1 MKAKIAYLKI
11 DAPVPECDFSFL
23 KEIFQIV
30 SFSSEKEIIRSLE
43 DGEKVDLILLDGE
56 LSSPIAQLILL
67 KATINKSVPVVFIV
81 PEINDAVRTKAFKSG
96 VKELFQR
103 NDEEAKMHY
112 RLDYLIKTQQAKT
125 ELKNRVVRE
134 FKMPIMKRLFDIAF
148 AGTLLLLISPFILL
162 IILLIRLE
170 SKGPIFYISKRT
182 GPNFKIFN
190 FYKFRSMRVDADANI
205 KALAHLNQYK
215 KNVEPIKETAIDKC
229 LDCSE
234 MNIEC
239 ASLLHLDH
247 KVVCEK
253 MYLLHKK
260 NTEDGTFIKI
270 ADDPRVTKVGKF
282 IRNSSIDELPQLF
295 NVLKGDMSIVG
306 NRPLPLYEAEKIT
319 TDKYSQR
326 FIAPAG
332 ITGLWQVN
340 KRGKGNMSEEER
352 IELDNEYASNYS
364 FLTDIRIILK
374 TVPALL
380 QKENV

>member
-1 MKAKIAYLKI
+1 MKAKIAYLKV
-11 DAPVPECDFSFL
+11 DAPAPECDFSFL
-23 KEIFQIV
+23 KEIFHIV
-30 SFSSEKEIIRSLE
+30 SFSSEKEIISSLE
-43 DGEKVDLILLDGE
+43 DGEKVDLMILDGD
-56 LSSPIAQLILL
+56 LDSPIAQFILL
-67 KATINKSVPVVFIV
+67 KSTLISKIPVVFIV
-81 PEINDAVRTKAFKSG
+81 PEIDEAVRKKALKYG
-96 VKELFQR
+96 VKELFLC
-103 NDEEAKMHY
+103 NDEESKIHY
-112 RLDYLIKTQQAKT
+112 RLDYLIRNHQEKMVRERRA
-125 ELKNRVVRE
+125 VRE

-148 AGTLLLLISPFILL
+148 SGTLLLVISPFILL

-215 KNVEPIKETAIDKC
+215 KNVPVIKETALDKC

-253 MYLLHKK
+253 MYLINKK

-306 NRPLPLYEAEKIT
+306 NRPLPIYEAEKIT

-364 FLTDIRIILK
+364 FLTDIKIILK

>member
-1 MKAKIAYLKI
+1 MKAKIAHLKI
-11 DAPVPECDFSFL
+11 DAQEPACDFSFL
-23 KEIFQIV
+23 KE
-30 SFSSEKEIIRSLE
+30 SFHFISFKSEKEIISSLE
-43 DGEKVDLILLDGE
+43 DGEKVDLILLEGD
-56 LSSPIAQLILL
+56 LSSPVAQLILL
-67 KATINKSVPVVFIV
+67 KSNITNKTPIVFIV
-81 PEINDAVRTKAFKSG
+81 SEINEGVRAKALKYG
-96 VKELFQR
+96 VKELFQC
-103 NDEEAKMHY
+103 NDEQEKMHY
-112 RLDYLIKTQQAKT
+112 RLDYLIRNYQEKAAMKD
-125 ELKNRVVRE
+125 RVVRE

-148 AGTLLLLISPFILL
+148 SGTLLLVISPFILL
-162 IILLIRLE
+162 IIALIRLE
-170 SKGPIFYISKRT
+170 SKGPVFYISKRT

-215 KNVEPIKETAIDKC
+215 KNVEPIKETALDKC

-234 MNIEC
+234 MNIGC
-239 ASLLHLDH
+239 ASLLHLDD

-260 NTEDGTFIKI
+260 NTEEGTFIKI

-364 FLTDIRIILK
+364 FLTDMRIILK

>member
-1 MKAKIAYLKI
+1 
-11 DAPVPECDFSFL
+11 
-23 KEIFQIV
+23 
-30 SFSSEKEIIRSLE
+30 
-43 DGEKVDLILLDGE
+43 
-56 LSSPIAQLILL
+56 
-67 KATINKSVPVVFIV
+67 
-81 PEINDAVRTKAFKSG
+81 
-96 VKELFQR
+96 
-103 NDEEAKMHY
+103 
-112 RLDYLIKTQQAKT
+112 
-125 ELKNRVVRE
+125 
-134 FKMPIMKRLFDIAF
+134 
-148 AGTLLLLISPFILL
+148 
-162 IILLIRLE
+162 
-170 SKGPIFYISKRT
+170 
-182 GPNFKIFN
+182 
-190 FYKFRSMRVDADANI
+190 MRVDADANI

-215 KNVEPIKETAIDKC
+215 KNVPVIKETALDKC

-234 MNIEC
+234 MKLEC

-247 KVVCEK
+247 KSVCEK
-253 MYLLHKK
+253 MYLLNKK
-260 NTEDGTFIKI
+260 NTEEGTFIKI

-306 NRPLPLYEAEKIT
+306 NRPLPIYEAEKIT

-364 FLTDIRIILK
+364 FLTDIKIILK

>member
-1 MKAKIAYLKI
+1 M
-11 DAPVPECDFSFL
+11 V
-23 KEIFQIV
+23 
-30 SFSSEKEIIRSLE
+30 
-43 DGEKVDLILLDGE
+43 
-56 LSSPIAQLILL
+56 LL
-67 KATINKSVPVVFIV
+67 KSTITGKIPVVFIV
-81 PEINDAVRTKAFKSG
+81 PEINELIRGKALRYG
-96 VKELFQR
+96 IKELFQC
-103 NDEEAKMHY
+103 NDEEEKMHY
-112 RLDYLIKTQQAKT
+112 RIDYLIRNHQEKTA
-125 ELKNRVVRE
+125 LKERVVRE

-148 AGTLLLLISPFILL
+148 SGSLLLVISPFILV
-162 IILLIRLE
+162 IIVLIRLE

-190 FYKFRSMRVDADANI
+190 FYKFRSMRVNADANI

-215 KNVEPIKETAIDKC
+215 KNVPVIQETALDKC

-253 MYLLHKK
+253 MYLLNKK
-260 NTEDGTFIKI
+260 NSDEGTFIKI

-306 NRPLPLYEAEKIT
+306 NRPLPIYEAEKIT

-364 FLTDIRIILK
+364 FLTDIKIILK

>member
-1 MKAKIAYLKI
+1 MKAKIAYLKF
-11 DAPVPECDFSFL
+11 DTPQPECDFSFL
-23 KEIFQIV
+23 KEVFDIV
-30 SFSSEKEIIRSLE
+30 SFKDEKDMISRLE
-43 DGEKVDLILLDGE
+43 DGEKVDLIILDGD
-56 LSSPIAQLILL
+56 LNQPIDQMILL
-67 KATINKSVPVVFIV
+67 KSLMTGNIPVVFIV
-81 PEINDAVRTKAFKSG
+81 PEINEAIRKKAFEYKI
-96 VKELFQR
+96 KELFQC
-103 NDEEAKMHY
+103 NDDEAKMHY
-112 RLDYLIKTQQAKT
+112 RIDYLIQRQKEKTIREEK
-125 ELKNRVVRE
+125 EVRE

-148 AGTLLLLISPFILL
+148 SGTLLLVISPFILL

-215 KNVEPIKETAIDKC
+215 KNVPVIKETALDKC

-253 MYLLHKK
+253 MYLLNKK
-260 NTEDGTFIKI
+260 NTEEGTFIKI

-306 NRPLPLYEAEKIT
+306 NRPLPIYEAEKIT

-364 FLTDIRIILK
+364 FLTDIKIILK

>member
-1 MKAKIAYLKI
+1 MKRRIGYLKI
-11 DAPVPECDFSFL
+11 DPSTPEFDLSFL
-23 KEIFQIV
+23 KDTFHIASFGNEKDMV
-30 SFSSEKEIIRSLE
+30 SNLE
-43 DGEKVDLILLDGE
+43 DGEKVDLMILEGTLD
-56 LSSPIAQLILL
+56 SPIAKLILL
-67 KATINKSVPVVFIV
+67 KSTFTSKVPVVFIV
-81 PEINDAVRTKAFKSG
+81 PKLTNAVRRSALKLG
-96 VKELFQR
+96 VKELFQC
-103 NDEEAKMHY
+103 DDDKVSIAH
-112 RLDYLIKTQQAKT
+112 RLSYLIDRQQEQTITKERT
-125 ELKNRVVRE
+125 VRE

-148 AGTLLLLISPFILL
+148 SGTVLLFISPFILL
-162 IILLIRLE
+162 IIALIRLE

-182 GPNFKIFN
+182 GPNFKIFD
-190 FYKFRSMRVDADANI
+190 FYKFRSMRVNADASI

-215 KNVEPIKETAIDKC
+215 KNIPVQETALDKC
-229 LDCSE
+229 LDCRE

-253 MYLLHKK
+253 LYLINKK
-260 NTEDGTFIKI
+260 NTEEGTFIKI

-306 NRPLPLYEAEKIT
+306 NRPLPIYEAEKIT